1 MVFVNIFSKKREILF
16 DYYNQK
22 GFLHSASLLM
32 IVNNGNETLNIVV
45 YNIVGQPVL
54 SETVATGSNVIRHD
68 LAEGVYIVR
77 IANGKE
83 MKGVKIDVRP

>member
-1 MVFVNIFSKKREILF
+1 MITAEIVSSVITAEATLNVNVWNNSNE
-16 DYYNQK
+16 
-22 GFLHSASLLM
+22 LM
-32 IVNNGNETLNIVV
+32 IENGNDETLNVMV
-45 YNIVGQPVL
+45 YNIIGQPVL

-83 MKGVKIDVRP
+83 MKGIKVVIRR

>member
-1 MVFVNIFSKKREILF
+1 
-16 DYYNQK
+16 
-22 GFLHSASLLM
+22 M

-45 YNIVGQPVL
+45 YNIIGQPVL